1 MTSHKPNRAEVPVDA
16 AQLAIE
22 NIAPVQPQADD
33 ARWMAVAL
41 AEAREA
47 AAAGEVPVG
56 AAVVKDGVLLA
67 TGRNSPVAS
76 HDPSAHA
83 EVNALRAAA
92 RALGNYRLDGCTLY
106 VTLEPCAMCSGAM
119 LHARLARVVY
129 GAADPRT
136 GAAGS
141 VVDLFAQ
148 PLLNHRTRVTSGVGA
163 EACGAALQEFFRE
176 RRRVARETAQP
187 LRDDALRTPEA
198 RFDAW
203 REALPEFATVD
214 DLPSLAGWRMA
225 YIDTR
230 PDSAGAP
237 VLLALHGW
245 GEWGLL
251 FRHLWPLLTGWRVLV
266 PDLVGFGRSDKPK
279 RGSIHTPAWHAQVL
293 SEWLRRLDVRHLAI
307 VHHPD
312 SGAVVQALRQSGS
325 PQVTAAWPI
334 DAGRADDDTQRAW
347 QAPFPGR
354 GHEAARRALGAR
366 AVSTDDFDP
375 AAAARLAAR
384 LVRAS
389 SDPMGYSGA

>member
-1 MTSHKPNRAEVPVDA
+1 M
-16 AQLAIE
+16 
-22 NIAPVQPQADD
+22 APAPPEADD
-33 ARWMAVAL
+33 AHWMGLAL
-41 AEAREA
+41 AQAREA

-56 AAVVKDGVLLA
+56 AVVVKDGALLA
-67 TGRNSPVAS
+67 TGRNSPVAT

-92 RALGNYRLDGCTLY
+92 AALGNYRLDGCTLY

-148 PLLNHRTRVTSGVGA
+148 PLLNHHTRVSTGVAA
-163 EACGAALQEFFRE
+163 EACAALLQDFFRG
-176 RRRVARETAQP
+176 RRQAAREGAQP

-203 REALPEFATVD
+203 RDALPPMTTVA

-225 YIDTR
+225 FVDTR
-230 PDSAGAP
+230 PDAPDAP

-245 GEWGLL
+245 GQWSLL
-251 FRHLWPLLTGWRVLV
+251 FRHLLPLLPDWRVLV

-279 RGSIHTPAWHAQVL
+279 RGAVHTPAWHAQVL
-293 SEWLRRLDVRHLAI
+293 REWLERLEVRELRV

-312 SGAVVQALRQSGS
+312 SGLLAEALRQHGT
-325 PQVTAAWPI
+325 PVVTAAWPI
-334 DAGRADDDTQRAW
+334 ELGRAEADTQRAW
-347 QAPFPGR
+347 QAPFPDR

-366 AVSTDDFDP
+366 GVSKDDLGAD
-375 AAAARLAAR
+375 AAARLARR
-384 LVRAS
+384 LAPAS
-389 SDPMGYSGA
+389 SGPMGYFRA

>member
-1 MTSHKPNRAEVPVDA
+1 MS
-16 AQLAIE
+16 L
-22 NIAPVQPQADD
+22 
-33 ARWMAVAL
+33 AL
-41 AEAREA
+41 AQAHEA

-56 AAVVKDGVLLA
+56 AVVVKEGVLLA
-67 TGRNSPVAS
+67 TGRNSPVAT

-92 RALGNYRLDGCTLY
+92 AALGNYRLDGCTLY

-148 PLLNHRTRVTSGVGA
+148 PLLNHHTRVTSGVAA
-163 EACGAALQEFFRE
+163 EACGALLQDFFRG
-176 RRRVARETAQP
+176 RRQVARDTAQP

-198 RFDAW
+198 RFDPW
-203 REALPEFATVD
+203 RDALPPVATVA

-225 YIDTR
+225 YADSR
-230 PDSAGAP
+230 PGALAAP

-245 GEWGLL
+245 GEWGFL
-251 FRHLWPLLTGWRVLV
+251 FRHLLPLLSGWRVLV
-266 PDLVGFGRSDKPK
+266 PDLIGFGRSDKPK
-279 RGSIHTPAWHAQVL
+279 RGSIHTMDWHAQVL
-293 SEWLRRLDVRHLAI
+293 REWLQYLGVRRLAA

-312 SGAVVQALRQSGS
+312 SAALVQALRQHGE
-325 PQVTAAWPI
+325 PVLTAAWPI
-334 DAGRADDDTQRAW
+334 ASGRADSGTQRAW
-347 QAPFPGR
+347 QAPFPDR

-366 AVSTDDFDP
+366 GVSTDDLDP
-375 AAAARLAAR
+375 DAAARLAAR
-384 LVRAS
+384 VVQA
-389 SDPMGYSGA
+389 G

>member
-1 MTSHKPNRAEVPVDA
+1 M
-16 AQLAIE
+16 
-22 NIAPVQPQADD
+22 
-33 ARWMAVAL
+33 AL
-41 AEAREA
+41 AQAREA

-56 AAVVKDGVLLA
+56 AVVVKDGMLLA
-67 TGRNSPVAS
+67 TGRNSPVAT

-92 RALGNYRLDGCTLY
+92 TALGNYRLDGCTLY
-106 VTLEPCAMCSGAM
+106 VTLEPCAMCSGAI

-129 GAADPRT
+129 GAVDPRT

-148 PLLNHRTRVTSGVGA
+148 PLLNHHTHVTAGVA
-163 EACGAALQEFFRE
+163 ADACGALLQDFFRG
-176 RRRVARETAQP
+176 RRQAARETAQP

-203 REALPEFATVD
+203 REAMPPAATLA

-225 YIDTR
+225 YVDTR
-230 PDSAGAP
+230 PDSPAAP

-251 FRHLWPLLTGWRVLV
+251 FRHLWPLLPGWRVLV
-266 PDLVGFGRSDKPK
+266 PDLIGFGRSDKPK
-279 RGSIHTPAWHAQVL
+279 RGSIHTPAWHAQVM
-293 SEWLRRLDVRHLAI
+293 SEWLQQLGVRHLTI

-312 SGAVVQALRQSGS
+312 SGALVQALRQNGAVR
-325 PQVTAAWPI
+325 VTTAWPI
-334 DAGRADDDTQRAW
+334 DVGHADADMQRAW
-347 QAPFPGR
+347 QAPFPDR

-366 AVSTDDFDP
+366 GVSKDDLDP

-384 LVRAS
+384 LVQS
-389 SDPMGYSGA
+389 SSGPMGYSGA

>member
-1 MTSHKPNRAEVPVDA
+1 MDS
-16 AQLAIE
+16 AQAAIE
-22 NIAPVQPQADD
+22 SIAPAPPEADD
-33 ARWMAVAL
+33 AHWMGLAL
-41 AEAREA
+41 ARARDA

-56 AAVVKDGVLLA
+56 AVVVKDGALLA
-67 TGRNSPVAS
+67 TGRNSPVAT

-92 RALGNYRLDGCTLY
+92 AAVGNYRLDGCTLY

-148 PLLNHRTRVTSGVGA
+148 PLLNHHTRVTAGVAA
-163 EACGAALQEFFRE
+163 EACGAMLQDFFRE
-176 RRRVARETAQP
+176 RRQAARETAQP

-203 REALPEFATVD
+203 RDALPPVTMVA

-225 YIDTR
+225 SIDTR
-230 PDSAGAP
+230 PDAPDAP

-245 GEWGLL
+245 GQWGLL
-251 FRHLWPLLTGWRVLV
+251 FRHLLPLLPGWRVLV
-266 PDLVGFGRSDKPK
+266 PDLIGFGRSDKPK
-279 RGSIHTPAWHAQVL
+279 RESIHTPAWHAQVL
-293 SEWLRRLDVRHLAI
+293 REWLQRLGVRQLAV

-312 SGAVVQALRQSGS
+312 SGALVQALRQPGA
-325 PQVTAAWPI
+325 PVVTAAWSI
-334 DAGRADDDTQRAW
+334 EFSHAEADMQRAW
-347 QAPFPGR
+347 QAPFPDR

-366 AVSTDDFDP
+366 GVSTDDLDP

-384 LVRAS
+384 IAPAG

>member
-1 MTSHKPNRAEVPVDA
+1 M
-16 AQLAIE
+16 E
-22 NIAPVQPQADD
+22 NIAPAPSEADD

-41 AEAREA
+41 AQAREA

-56 AAVVKDGVLLA
+56 AVVVKDGVLLA
-67 TGRNSPVAS
+67 TGRNSPVAT
-76 HDPSAHA
+76 HDPTAHA

-92 RALGNYRLDGCTLY
+92 AALGNYRLDGCTLY

-148 PLLNHRTRVTSGVGA
+148 PLLNHHTRVTSGVAA
-163 EACGAALQEFFRE
+163 EACGALLQDFFRG
-176 RRRVARETAQP
+176 RRQAARETAQP

-198 RFDAW
+198 CFDPW
-203 REALPEFATVD
+203 REALPPVATVA

-230 PDSAGAP
+230 PGPSEAP

-245 GEWGLL
+245 GEWGFLY
-251 FRHLWPLLTGWRVLV
+251 RHLWPLLPGWRVLA
-266 PDLVGFGRSDKPK
+266 PDLIGFGRSDKPK
-279 RGSIHTPAWHAQVL
+279 RGSIHAPAWHAQVL
-293 SEWLRRLDVRHLAI
+293 LEWLQQLGVRQLAI

-312 SGAVVQALRQSGS
+312 GGPLVQVLRQNGS
-325 PQVTAAWPI
+325 PRVTAAWAI
-334 DAGRADDDTQRAW
+334 DIGHADADTQRAW
-347 QAPFPGR
+347 QAPFPDR
-354 GHEAARRALGAR
+354 GHEAAPRALGAR
-366 AVSTDDFDP
+366 GVSKDDLDP
-375 AAAARLAAR
+375 ATAARLAAR
-384 LVRAS
+384 LVRAG